1 MKIKDGFMLRQI
13 ADTFIVIPLGE
24 KVIEFNGLMTL
35 SESGALL
42 WYKLQKG
49 ASMEDLI
56 SSILNEYDVN
66 EEIAKADVNQ
76 FVSSISEKGLIE

>member
-1 MKIKDGFMLRQI
+1 MKIKEGFMLRQI

-42 WYKLQKG
+42 WDKLKTEV
-49 ASMEDLI
+49 SIEDLV
-56 SSILNEYDVN
+56 SFVLNEYDVSK
-66 EEIAKADVNQ
+66 EVAADDVTE
-76 FVSSISEKGLIE
+76 FISSLSKKGLIE